1 MLHNFLKKRMK
12 HLQCKFQV
20 KIIVPQNQ
28 KIHTIAQLQ
37 KWIKKNKAIKK
48 NRDIHLLDLRI
59 NK

>member
-28 KIHTIAQLQ
+28 KIPTIAQLQ
-37 KWIKKNKAIKK
+37 NRIKKNKAIKK
-48 NRDIHLLDLRI
+48 NKDIHLLDLRI